1 MLHRQNER
9 GCFVAHEIDLENFL
23 RSERTLSSSVFR
35 PEVWVGETRRS
46 NSTKGPLFNASIM
59 RLEEREGGSELE
71 IRHHSNSAIHS
82 EDAPAFDESCT

>member
-23 RSERTLSSSVFR
+23 RSKRTLSPSVFT

-59 RLEEREGGSELE
+59 RLEEREGGRISIPRHARLSEQGGAGYKV
-71 IRHHSNSAIHS
+71 IVN
-82 EDAPAFDESCT
+82 